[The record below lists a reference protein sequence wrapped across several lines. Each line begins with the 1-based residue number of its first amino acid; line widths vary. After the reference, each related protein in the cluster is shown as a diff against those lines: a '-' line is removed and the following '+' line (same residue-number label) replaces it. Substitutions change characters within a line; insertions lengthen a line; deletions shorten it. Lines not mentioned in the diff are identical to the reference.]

1 MRWQP
6 TFQRRT
12 FTTIAQSYIINIMSV
27 NSWWKPVFKQICG
40 EKTFQELRMLSPAWL
55 ALGLRMGAIA
65 EFLHDPHPTPQ
76 EFMCHF
82 GVGTYAAG
90 TSASEYFVISP
101 PYFPY
106 ICGSI
111 FLKCGSIS
119 STFPCKP
126 EFFYFFT
133 LSNCSLFC
141 CVLEHCVT
149 LRSKDK
155 TKNMWNMWKGIHSS
169 FKPEQAHRHHRGEK
183 PLIGPNLCQL
193 WLQFDH
199 NVSIEKARDGAHCI
213 GPTQRPI
220 RKTFFF
226 LMLFPVYKR

>member
-1 MRWQP
+1 MESSFQADMWRKNISRIANAVPGLTCARAQNGCYRRILAWPPPHP
-6 TFQRRT
+6 T
-12 FTTIAQSYIINIMSV
+12 
-27 NSWWKPVFKQICG
+27 
-40 EKTFQELRMLSPAWL
+40 
-55 ALGLRMGAIA
+55 
-65 EFLHDPHPTPQ
+65 PTPQ

-82 GVGTYAAG
+82 GVGTYATG

-111 FLKCGSIS
+111 FFRCGSIS
-119 STFPCKP
+119 CTFPCKP
-126 EFFYFFT
+126 DFFFT
-133 LSNCSLFC
+133 PSNCSLFC

-169 FKPEQAHRHHRGEK
+169 FKPEQAHCHHRGEK